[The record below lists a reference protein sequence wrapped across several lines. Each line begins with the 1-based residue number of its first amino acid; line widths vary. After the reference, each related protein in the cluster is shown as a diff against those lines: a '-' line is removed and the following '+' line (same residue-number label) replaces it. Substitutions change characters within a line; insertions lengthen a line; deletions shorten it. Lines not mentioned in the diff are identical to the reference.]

1 MTPLPAPAPAPVAE
15 LPTARGRIAP
25 GQTANDQANEI
36 RANGNLA
43 RVILVSV
50 ILVSEIPTSAIR
62 ATETEIPRGV
72 AMTAPQRGNAGRK
85 GQPDRKTTGGHGP
98 LLTTAHPE
106 GAMARPEEQAGT
118 TVDGAHNISNCS

>member
-1 MTPLPAPAPAPVAE
+1 MTPLPAPAPVAE

-25 GQTANDQANEI
+25 GQTADDQANEI
-36 RANGNLA
+36 RANGNPA
-43 RVILVSV
+43 RVILVN
-50 ILVSEIPTSAIR
+50 EIPTSAIR

>member
-1 MTPLPAPAPAPVAE
+1 MTPLPAPAPVAE

-36 RANGNLA
+36 RANGNPA

-50 ILVSEIPTSAIR
+50 LLAAKP
-62 ATETEIPRGV
+62 ETPRGV
-72 AMTAPQRGNAGRK
+72 AITAPQRGNAGRK